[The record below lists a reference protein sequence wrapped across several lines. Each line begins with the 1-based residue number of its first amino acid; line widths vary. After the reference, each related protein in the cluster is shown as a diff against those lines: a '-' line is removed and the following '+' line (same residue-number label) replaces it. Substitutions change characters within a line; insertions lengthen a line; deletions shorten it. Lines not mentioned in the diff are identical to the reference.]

1 MRPSS
6 RRSTRVLAFTAVST
20 AIVLLTAACSS
31 SSASTNSSTSGS
43 AAAASGAPYVIGFT
57 SDFSSNFGYLG
68 IGLRAGLDSYWD
80 AINKQGGINGHPV
93 KMIALDDDSQVN
105 RGVANVTQ
113 LVTQDHA
120 IAIAGVMYSV
130 ICSAV
135 VPILTQ
141 YKVPEICGVVT
152 SNLMHPANPWVY
164 ATTTDQAAYAEPQL
178 LMAEKLMAK
187 AGKSGSQ
194 VKLAILYAL
203 GSDAVVQWAND
214 IASGAQKLGWS
225 TITQTVPED
234 AVDMTSELTKI
245 IAAKPSVMVLAA
257 GNDAWVT
264 AGMSQLGAAGNPFP
278 VVSYDV
284 PGWSTVQQ
292 VNSQSFYYVT
302 ALAYVPP
309 NPTEPGLKQFAED
322 AAADNVNPNAT
333 YVLRGYLQAEI
344 LGNALKACGWPCS
357 GAQLEAQMNKVNF
370 STGGLISGNVTLSA
384 SNHEP
389 VNSLAAYQWNAA
401 DVAPTVVQGG
411 LTVGY

>member
-1 MRPSS
+1 MRRSNS
-6 RRSTRVLAFTAVST
+6 RSTRVLAFTAVTT
-20 AIVLLTAACSS
+20 ATVVLAACASGTSS
-31 SSASTNSSTSGS
+31 SNAGS
-43 AAAASGAPYVIGFT
+43 AGASKAPYVIGFT

-68 IGLRAGLDSYWD
+68 LGLKAGLNSYWN

-178 LMAEKLMAK
+178 EMAEKLMA
-187 AGKSGSQ
+187 AEGKSGSQ

-214 IASGAQKLGWS
+214 ITGAAQKLGWS
-225 TITQTVPED
+225 TVTETVPED
-234 AVDMTSELTKI
+234 AVDMTSQLTKI

-264 AGMSQLGAAGNPFP
+264 SGMSQLGAAGNPFP

-284 PGWSTVQQ
+284 PGWSTVKQ
-292 VNSQSFYYVT
+292 VNSHSFYYVT

-309 NPTEPGLKQFAED
+309 TSTEPGLKQFAAD
-322 AAADNVNPNAT
+322 AAADNVDPNAT
-333 YVLRGYLQAEI
+333 YVLRGYLQAVI
-344 LGNALKACGWPCS
+344 LHSALEHCGWPCS
-357 GAQLEAQMNKVNF
+357 GAQLEAQLNKTDF
-370 STGGLISGNVTLSA
+370 STAGLIDGNVALTA

-389 VNSLAAYQWNAA
+389 VGSLAAYQWNSTQ
-401 DVAPTVVQGG
+401 VAPTIVQGG
-411 LTVGY
+411 LKVGY

>member
-1 MRPSS
+1 
-6 RRSTRVLAFTAVST
+6 
-20 AIVLLTAACSS
+20 
-31 SSASTNSSTSGS
+31 
-43 AAAASGAPYVIGFT
+43 VIGFT

-68 IGLRAGLDSYWD
+68 LGLKAGLNSYWN
-80 AINKQGGINGHPV
+80 AINAHGGINGHPV
-93 KMIALDDDSQVN
+93 KMIYLDDDSQVN

-135 VPILTQ
+135 VPVLTQ

-164 ATTTDQAAYAEPQL
+164 ATTTDQAAYAAPQL
-178 LMAEKLMAK
+178 EMAEKLMAAK
-187 AGKSGSQ
+187 GLSGSQ

-234 AVDMTSELTKI
+234 AVDMTSQLTKI
-245 IAAKPSVMVLAA
+245 IAAKPTVMVLAA

-309 NPTEPGLKQFAED
+309 NPTLPGLKQFSVN
-322 AAADNVNPNAT
+322 AAAANANPNGT

-344 LGNALKACGWPCS
+344 LHSALERCGWPCS
-357 GAQLEAQMNKVNF
+357 GA
-370 STGGLISGNVTLSA
+370 
-384 SNHEP
+384 H
-389 VNSLAAYQWNAA
+389 
-401 DVAPTVVQGG
+401 
-411 LTVGY
+411 